1 MIDPRPQLLELESR
15 AKRREVHPLRVQA
28 LRLNVWLELAGYGV
42 LRPDLRWL
50 RLQARAQRDLE
61 VLVQSGWVSVSAAEL
76 ELARAQLE
84 RAVHSPRY
92 RGLLRALA
100 ALPALD
106 PNLAERSLA
115 RLCTR
120 ARRAARG
127 ALLDSQDPE
136 LRHRLRR
143 RARRLRYALEWLG
156 RPSRA
161 LIELQDELGRSNDA
175 AVALE
180 RSLQRPDADPAQI
193 ELLRKHAAGDK
204 QRLKQL
210 WSAVEQELEE
220 AE

>member
-15 AKRREVHPLRVQA
+15 AQRREVHPLRVQA
-28 LRLNVWLELAGYGV
+28 LRLNVWLELAGYRV

-61 VLVQSGWVSVSAAEL
+61 VLLQGGWVSVSSAEL

-84 RAVHSPRY
+84 RALHSPRY

-106 PNLAERSLA
+106 PNRAERSLA

-120 ARRAARG
+120 ARRAAG
-127 ALLDSQDPE
+127 AALLASEDPE

-156 RPSRA
+156 HSARA

-180 RSLQRPDADPAQI
+180 RALQDPAAQPRQI
-193 ELLRKHAAGDK
+193 EHLRKQAAGDK